1 MKKIFQLT
9 SILAVLSLVVLSCT
23 KETLSTDQYDSNV
36 VALKAYGPQPVV
48 RGGVL
53 RFVGSNLDKVATV
66 TIPGVDPIVPEVIT
80 SGEHSEIRVT
90 VPKDGPAPGYPVLT
104 LADGTTLTGQTQI
117 TYSEPITIEEFAP
130 AALYPG
136 ETLTVKGD
144 YLNLIHEIVFNNKVI
159 VSEDKFTSHTRYEIK
174 VVVPEE
180 AQTGKFALGT
190 VDETK
195 VNADDAEGKA
205 LLATLNLIE
214 SATPLTVGTA
224 TASFPTAAIKG
235 GNDVTFN
242 GSHLL
247 LVDEMYIDGD
257 YEVQEFDASD
267 SQITFYLSEMAP
279 DGVVELV
286 MASGV
291 RVAIGTLTTVTPSE
305 LAVSPKPVKAGAEMK
320 VTGKDLDLVDNIA
333 VGGAGISDF
342 TCNEEGTEIVLT
354 VPELAVE
361 GDVLLIMV
369 NRKEVTVPFTLVKP
383 TFTAYGANPASAGS
397 DVDITGKDLD
407 LVAKVAFAVGQEGEE
422 VIYSDPIKVEATETL
437 ITVAVPTAAVKGKV
451 KLILKNG
458 TEVFIEEELDVDKP
472 VAAYLVTV
480 PTQIF
485 KVGDLFLADIENVEH
500 LQKVLFDEI
509 EVQYVVNN
517 GQLYATVPAGV
528 KKGTILHL
536 VSDNGTL
543 DYAVNID
550 PGDRIVTTIWSG
562 SSTVTWGG
570 GAVTALSWGGYDWST
585 VKPGTVLGV
594 TYTIDN
600 PGGCIRFGNGSWAS
614 IPSLAGLAP
623 DGNLPLQEGG
633 HKVVLTEED
642 VNFLVNNGGFVL
654 CGDGYT
660 VTSIDLIELIPQET
674 VIWSGSS
681 TVTWGGGAVTA
692 LSWGGYDWSTVVPG
706 TGIIAHYTIDDPS
719 GVIRFG
725 NGSWASI
732 PSAIPFGD
740 ADGNISLPEGSTS
753 YTVTLDEADVAF
765 LVNNGGFVLC
775 GTGYTVTAIGLL
787 IMPEP

>member
-9 SILAVLSLVVLSCT
+9 SILAVLSLVVLSCA

-48 RGGVL
+48 RGGTL

-90 VPKDGPAPGYPVLT
+90 VPKDGPIPGYPVLT
-104 LADGTTLTGQTQI
+104 LADGTTITGQTQI
-117 TYSEPITIEEFAP
+117 TYSEPIILEEFAP

-159 VSEDKFTSHTRYEIK
+159 VSEDYFASHTRYEIK

-224 TASFPTAAIKG
+224 TATFPAEAIKG

-247 LVDEMYIDGD
+247 LVDEMYIGGD

-267 SQITFYLSEMAP
+267 TQITFYLSELAP

-383 TFTAYGANPASAGS
+383 TYTAYGSNPVAAGS
-397 DVDITGKDLD
+397 DLNITGKDLD
-407 LVAKVAFAVGQEGEE
+407 LVAAVTFGGDIQVE
-422 VIYSDPIKVEATETL
+422 VEATETL
-437 ITVAVPTAAVKGKV
+437 ITVAVPTAAETGKLV
-451 KLILKNG
+451 LNLKNG
-458 TEVFIEEELDVDKP
+458 TDVEFPELTIDKP
-472 VAAYLVTV
+472 AGAYIANM
-480 PTQIF
+480 P
-485 KVGDLFLADIENVEH
+485 GDLYSPGDMFIIDIENADH
-500 LQKVLFDEI
+500 LTGVQFDGEDVTYI
-509 EVQYVVNN
+509 LNGSTLYVQIPGSSSAN
-517 GQLYATVPAGV
+517 T
-528 KKGTILHL
+528 TITL
-536 VSDNGTL
+536 VSDNGSVT
-543 DYAVNID
+543 YPMNID
-550 PGDRIVTTIWSG
+550 PGDFIVTPIWSAG
-562 SSTVTWGG
+562 FDCSGWNGNQDL
-570 GAVTALSWGGYDWST
+570 AWGGYDWASVQPGMILRFELEST
-585 VKPGTVLGV
+585 KPAG
-594 TYTIDN
+594 DWW
-600 PGGCIRFGNGSWAS
+600 CISLRHGDSWGA
-614 IPSLAGLAP
+614 LAGVP
-623 DGNLPLQEGG
+623 GQYDTPESPLD
-633 HKVVLTEED
+633 VVLTKEILD
-642 VNFLVNNGGFVL
+642 DLVANGGLVIT
-654 CGDGYT
+654 GDGFHLSRICL
-660 VTSIDLIELIPQET
+660 VQDLRYGDA
-674 VIWSGSS
+674 IWEGLFECSGWNGDQSL
-681 TVTWGGGAVTA
+681 A
-692 LSWGGYDWSTVVPG
+692 WGGYDWTQVKAGQTLFFHMTSTVAEGEWWCISLRHGDSWGALAGVPG
-706 TGIIAHYTIDDPS
+706 QYDSPECPLGVKLTQETIDDLVAK
-719 GVIRFG
+719 GGLVI
-725 NGSWASI
+725 
-732 PSAIPFGD
+732 
-740 ADGNISLPEGSTS
+740 T
-753 YTVTLDEADVAF
+753 
-765 LVNNGGFVLC
+765 
-775 GTGYTVTAIGLL
+775 GTGFNLTKVSLK
-787 IMPEP
+787 